1 MFSLGIDEVPCRI
14 ESEFNVWYLD
24 DAALGDTPE
33 KVLEDV
39 GTLIDGLGAIGLE
52 VNSAKCE
59 LTILDDDAPVE
70 TELLFRACLLYTSP
84 SPRDKRQS
92 RMPSSA

>member
-1 MFSLGIDEVPCRI
+1 MDRLSLGIDEVARRVQ
-14 ESEFNVWYLD
+14 SEFNVLYLD
-24 DAALGDTPE
+24 DAAIGDTPE
-33 KVLEDV
+33 RVLEDV
-39 GTLIDGLGAIGLE
+39 KTLSAIGLE

-59 LTILDDDAPVE
+59 LTILDDDAPGE